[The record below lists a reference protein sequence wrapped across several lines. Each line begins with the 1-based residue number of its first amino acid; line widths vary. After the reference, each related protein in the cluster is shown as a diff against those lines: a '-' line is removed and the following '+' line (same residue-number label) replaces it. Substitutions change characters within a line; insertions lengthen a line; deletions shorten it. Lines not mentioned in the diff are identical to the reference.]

1 MAQSRALGDQEK
13 ALDVEV
19 SALTDEVRDLLL
31 RTPNVPADDCPD
43 GAGEADNV
51 VLRTEGYD
59 AAAYDEHQRVPHWD
73 IGAEL
78 GILAGER
85 AAKISGSLFVTYQNS
100 EARPVGTVCVRPGRS
115 RGAPSH

>member
-59 AAAYDEHQRVPHWD
+59 AAAYDEHQRLPHWD

-78 GILAGER
+78 GILDGER
-85 AAKISGSLFVTYQNS
+85 AAKISGRS
-100 EARPVGTVCVRPGRS
+100 EERGVGKEYVSTCRS
-115 RGAPSH
+115 RWSPYH